1 MSAYWIAQVTVTD
14 PDAYAGYQ
22 ALAREAFAPFGGE
35 FLARGGVAET
45 KEGPAYARHV
55 VIRFPDMARFKGMIE
70 TAGFV
75 RVTAEPILG
84 GLVAIHS
91 GWKI

>member
-1 MSAYWIAQVTVTD
+1 MSASWIAQVTVTD

-55 VIRFPDMARFKGMIE
+55 VIRFPDMARAQACYDSPAYE
-70 TAGFV
+70 RAGA
-75 RVTAEPILG
+75 AEVQ
-84 GLVAIHS
+84 LVIVE
-91 GWKI
+91 GV